1 MAKFK
6 VVKARVNATDAL
18 VAATSIASIV
28 AHVSDMLQFI
38 PARAAASVI
47 LVILKTVQEIDNNK
61 VAVYKLARRSAKIL
75 VELKVRMTGRWE
87 TAPKALLENIRD
99 YEKVL
104 IRIRDFMQD
113 LTKIGRLSR
122 LLRKG
127 SIEAALSDFH
137 ELLDEAER
145 TFQMA
150 SLVEIHYTV
159 GVLAELS
166 GAKIDNTVEK
176 ESNES
181 RFKVTEPGADSSSP
195 GTCDSLRCDVS
206 SNHII
211 NGKNARESLPPAY
224 SEKELEDETEEIRLH
239 EELKELERFGF
250 RQYHQSDL
258 RLLCEV
264 KSSRSDSFW
273 KHTTVA
279 DAREGRFVVK
289 RYDYGSKGKSD
300 SLKRW
305 LHDIK
310 ILKNIYHPNLPQ
322 LIGYSS
328 EKSPSPFI
336 ILAQAKLRDPK
347 VYLLNALRNM
357 SISECTV
364 WALKMYRDVSET
376 VLYVQRQL
384 SFDDREAQVFI
395 SETNYALDTV
405 SGKVIVGIPPPPE
418 RNSYRGFGYPL
429 SESLLDTTL
438 KFLPS
443 ERNLSKEV
451 SSCLIDLQN
460 KLAHVRALAT
470 VLLPT
475 VEQKPE
481 LSNVSEALLEDAD
494 FDFGSS
500 SMPLSRV
507 RRQALNSGMHEFA
520 WHAAIHSCRN
530 TFAVGDIGF
539 ISCEHRR
546 VPITDLS
553 RFDHFVKVGN
563 LVDEVAVQPDGME
576 PKEDLRIVREVT
588 GSYGRWVNGFHK
600 SEEAWPFPTPGDV
613 EGWPV
618 SLFPGAKEEVH
629 VRHTARLAIVNEAW
643 CILLEQARNRAIS
656 LGIEPHELILV
667 TKTVFGQI
675 YKVHDWHPARPTLPV
690 HPTPFTQGH
699 SHFSHGYHHHHHQS
713 QLPRMLYLFTSRRPD
728 FEPFMA
734 ENSTAMTCPRKPPEP
749 RGIALSTAW
758 QRPEA
763 FIGYIQ
769 LSVEDFVS

>member
-6 VVKARVNATDAL
+6 VVKTRANTTDAL
-18 VAATSIASIV
+18 AAATSIASIV

-61 VAVYKLARRSAKIL
+61 VTVYKLARRSAKIL
-75 VELKVRMTGRWE
+75 VDLKIRMTGRWE
-87 TAPKALLENIRD
+87 TAPKTLIENIRD
-99 YEKVL
+99 YEEVL
-104 IRIRDFMQD
+104 VCIRDFMQE
-113 LTKIGRLSR
+113 LTKIGRFSR

-127 SIEAALSDFH
+127 SIESALSDFH

-159 GVLAELS
+159 GVLAERS
-166 GAKIDNTVEK
+166 GVKIDNTVEK

-181 RFKVTEPGADSSSP
+181 RFKVTESGADSSP
-195 GTCDSLRCDVS
+195 DTCDSLQCEVL
-206 SNHII
+206 SNLII
-211 NGKNARESLPPAY
+211 DGKTVRESLPPAY
-224 SEKELEDETEEIRLH
+224 GEKELEDEGDDVEEIRLN

-250 RQYHQSDL
+250 RRYCQSDL

-264 KSSRSDSFW
+264 KSSSSDSFW

-279 DAREGRFVVK
+279 DACEYRVLVK
-289 RYDYGSKGKSD
+289 RYDSGSEDRSD

-310 ILKNIYHPNLPQ
+310 ILKNLFHPNLPQ
-322 LIGYSS
+322 LTGYSD
-328 EKSPSPFI
+328 EKSPIPFI
-336 ILAQAKLRDPK
+336 TLAQVKLLDPNA
-347 VYLLNALRNM
+347 YLLNALRTM
-357 SISECTV
+357 SISECAV
-364 WALKMYRDVSET
+364 WTMKMYRDVSET
-376 VLYVQRQL
+376 ALYVQRQL
-384 SFDDREAQVFI
+384 SFDDREAQIFI
-395 SETNYALDTV
+395 AEASYVLDTE
-405 SGKVIVGIPPPPE
+405 SGKVVVGIPPPPE

-429 SESLLDTTL
+429 AESLLGTSL
-438 KFLPS
+438 KLDVWLP
-443 ERNLSKEV
+443 LLGIV
-451 SSCLIDLQN
+451 DLQN

-475 VEQKPE
+475 VEQKPG
-481 LSNVSEALLEDAD
+481 LSNVSETLLEDAD

-500 SMPLSRV
+500 SMPLSRI
-507 RRQALNSGMHEFA
+507 RRQALNAGMHEFA
-520 WHAAIHSCRN
+520 WHAAIHSCHN

-546 VPITDLS
+546 VSITDPS

-563 LVDEVAVQPDGME
+563 LVDELAVQADGVE
-576 PKEDLRIVREVT
+576 SKEGLSIVREVT

-600 SEEAWPFPTPGDV
+600 SEEAWPFPSPGNV

-618 SLFPGAKEEVH
+618 SLFPNAEEEVH
-629 VRHTARLAIVNEAW
+629 VRHTARLVSVNEAW

-675 YKVHDWHPARPTLPV
+675 YKIHDWHPARPTLPV
-690 HPTPFTQGH
+690 HPTPFAHGH
-699 SHFSHGYHHHHHQS
+699 SHFNHGYYHHHHQP
-713 QLPRMLYLFTSRRPD
+713 QLPRMLYLFTSCRPE
-728 FEPFMA
+728 FEPFVA
-734 ENSTAMTCPRKPPEP
+734 ENPTAVTCPHKPPEL
-749 RGIALSTAW
+749 RGITLRTAW
-758 QRPEA
+758 QKPEA

-769 LSVEDFVS
+769 LSMEDFVSR

>member
-6 VVKARVNATDAL
+6 VVKTRINATDAL

-28 AHVSDMLQFI
+28 AHISDMLQFI

-75 VELKVRMTGRWE
+75 VDLKVRMIGRWE
-87 TAPKALLENIRD
+87 TAPKALIENIRD

-104 IRIRDFMQD
+104 VCIRDFMQE
-113 LTKIGRLSR
+113 LTKVGRFSR

-145 TFQMA
+145 TFQIT

-159 GVLAELS
+159 GVLAEHS

-176 ESNES
+176 GFNES
-181 RFKVTEPGADSSSP
+181 QFKATQPGADFSSP
-195 GTCDSLRCDVS
+195 DTCSLQCDVT
-206 SNHII
+206 SNPITD
-211 NGKNARESLPPAY
+211 GKNVRESSPPAY
-224 SEKELEDETEEIRLH
+224 GEKESEDSGDDMEKIRLY

-250 RQYHQSDL
+250 KQYHQSDL
-258 RLLCEV
+258 RLLCDV
-264 KSSRSDSFW
+264 NSSSSDSFW

-279 DAREGRFVVK
+279 DACGCRVLVK
-289 RYDYGSKGKSD
+289 RYNTGSEGGSD

-310 ILKNIYHPNLPQ
+310 ILKNLYHPNLPQ
-322 LIGYSS
+322 LTGYSD

-336 ILAQAKLRDPK
+336 ILAQARLQDPNA
-347 VYLLNALRNM
+347 YLLNALRRM
-357 SISECTV
+357 SVSECAI
-364 WALKMYRDVSET
+364 WAMKIYRDVSET
-376 VLYVQRQL
+376 ALYVQRQL
-384 SFDDREAQVFI
+384 SFDDRETQVFI
-395 SETNYALDTV
+395 AEASYALDMEC
-405 SGKVIVGIPPPPE
+405 GKVVVGIPLPPE
-418 RNSYRGFGYPL
+418 RNSYRGFSYPL
-429 SESLLDTTL
+429 SESLLGTTL
-438 KFLPS
+438 KLDALPPP
-443 ERNLSKEV
+443 LGIV
-451 SSCLIDLQN
+451 DLQD
-460 KLAHVRALAT
+460 KLAHIRALAT

-475 VEQKPE
+475 IDQKPE
-481 LSNVSEALLEDAD
+481 LSNVSKTLLEDAD

-500 SMPLSRV
+500 ALPLSRI
-507 RRQALNSGMHEFA
+507 RRQALNAGIHEFA

-546 VPITDLS
+546 VSITDPS

-563 LVDEVAVQPDGME
+563 LIDELAVQMDGME
-576 PKEDLRIVREVT
+576 SKEGLSIVREVT
-588 GSYGRWVNGFHK
+588 GSYGRWVDGFHK
-600 SEEAWPFPTPGDV
+600 SEEAWPFPTPGNI
-613 EGWPV
+613 EGWSV
-618 SLFPGAKEEVH
+618 SLFPGAEEEVH
-629 VRHTARLAIVNEAW
+629 VRHTARLASINEAW
-643 CILLEQARNRAIS
+643 CILLEQVRNRAIS

-675 YKVHDWHPARPTLPV
+675 YKVHDWYPAKPTLPV
-690 HPTPFTQGH
+690 HPTSFARGH
-699 SHFSHGYHHHHHQS
+699 SHFNHGYYHHHNQP
-713 QLPRMLYLFTSRRPD
+713 QLPRMLYLFTSCRPE
-728 FEPFMA
+728 FEPFVA
-734 ENSTAMTCPRKPPEP
+734 EKPTAVTCPRKPPELG
-749 RGIALSTAW
+749 GITLRTAW
-758 QRPEA
+758 QMPEA

-769 LSVEDFVS
+769 LCMEDFVSR